1 MQQLSGARE
10 AKPAAA
16 GNINAQSIDTVNNNV
31 YNEYT
36 KKRKEAR
43 YGYDEREHPHGL
55 QLEAAV

>member
-1 MQQLSGARE
+1 M
-10 AKPAAA
+10 
-16 GNINAQSIDTVNNNV
+16 GNINAQSIDIVNNNV